1 MLIMQNQ
8 LNLYKKRGYQI
19 IIIGFVGF
27 FLWAGLYQI
36 NQGVYSQGFIVS
48 KNEKVEMISPINGLI
63 DVLNIA
69 PGKLVNKGDILVSFN
84 QKALQSKIN
93 ALNNTILLKEQ
104 NRIILEK
111 QFETEKAFV
120 KKGFMHENGLLPLKS
135 KMSLTQSELEREKGD
150 YNELMEKLNL
160 LQIISPVDGS
170 VMNLSI
176 SSVGIN
182 VREGQRLFDI
192 IPADKNLLA
201 SIQIPVNFGNK
212 VNEGMDV
219 DVTFPTLIGSNTE
232 KITGTLIYL
241 SADKININDE
251 FYFEGRVELEPSHIN
266 KIKEIKTGLPVTAI
280 IKTGESS
287 MLSYILKP
295 VKDRFNRG
303 IQ

>member
-1 MLIMQNQ
+1 
-8 LNLYKKRGYQI
+8 
-19 IIIGFVGF
+19 
-27 FLWAGLYQI
+27 
-36 NQGVYSQGFIVS
+36 
-48 KNEKVEMISPINGLI
+48 
-63 DVLNIA
+63 
-69 PGKLVNKGDILVSFN
+69 
-84 QKALQSKIN
+84 
-93 ALNNTILLKEQ
+93 
-104 NRIILEK
+104 
-111 QFETEKAFV
+111 
-120 KKGFMHENGLLPLKS
+120 
-135 KMSLTQSELEREKGD
+135 MSLTQSELERGKGD
-150 YNELMEKLNL
+150 YNELIEKLNL